1 MLDVPHDVF
10 DEKNHFFVLLRVKN
24 PKMGYPKNILGP
36 KNILTLSKLD
46 FLGQEAMNQ
55 NKGAIFVID
64 EKN

>member
-1 MLDVPHDVF
+1 
-10 DEKNHFFVLLRVKN
+10 
-24 PKMGYPKNILGP
+24 MGYPKNILGP